1 MQESR
6 DVVVVGGGPAGLAAA
21 EAVASQGVGV
31 LVLERQSEIGYPI
44 HTSGG
49 SWMKEMQEL
58 GVPAQLLHPIPQVFF
73 LSPRQEV
80 ALRYDPPVA
89 CVLDVRGLYQH
100 LAARAIAAGA
110 ELRLRHAVDQVLL
123 EEGRVSGVT
132 VRDAR
137 GRRLTIRSRVTI
149 DASGMAR
156 HIAVRAG
163 LAGAFRRYGYGAEYD
178 LYAPHYPQEELYLLM
193 GSKVAPSGYAWVFP
207 RGQGRVR
214 VGVGVIHPDSDDDA
228 RAYLDY
234 LLHEEPRLRHKF
246 RGASPLEYHTGLFP
260 AEGPAERFSSAGLLL
275 AGDAGGQG
283 STLVGEGIRFAI
295 YAGRLAGQV
304 AAEAVRQGD
313 VSATFLERFDRRWRA
328 RFGREMELAYL
339 INRHIAA
346 YRDEQWDE
354 ALILLRRL
362 TPAQWAQA
370 MRGEFTPGLLM
381 GIMTRSPRL
390 VASGG
395 RRLIE
400 RLLER
405 LSQGAG
411 AKPTDGR

>member
-214 VGVGVIHPDSDDDA
+214 VGVGVIHP
-228 RAYLDY
+228 
-234 LLHEEPRLRHKF
+234 
-246 RGASPLEYHTGLFP
+246 
-260 AEGPAERFSSAGLLL
+260 
-275 AGDAGGQG
+275 
-283 STLVGEGIRFAI
+283 
-295 YAGRLAGQV
+295 
-304 AAEAVRQGD
+304 
-313 VSATFLERFDRRWRA
+313 
-328 RFGREMELAYL
+328 
-339 INRHIAA
+339 
-346 YRDEQWDE
+346 
-354 ALILLRRL
+354 
-362 TPAQWAQA
+362 
-370 MRGEFTPGLLM
+370 
-381 GIMTRSPRL
+381 
-390 VASGG
+390 
-395 RRLIE
+395 
-400 RLLER
+400 
-405 LSQGAG
+405 
-411 AKPTDGR
+411 

>member
-6 DVVVVGGGPAGLAAA
+6 DVLVVGGGPAGLAAA
-21 EAVASQGVGV
+21 EAVARQGVDV
-31 LVLERQSEIGYPI
+31 LVLERQSEIGYPV

-49 SWMKEMQEL
+49 SWIKDMREL
-58 GVPAQLLHPIPQVFF
+58 GIPAQLYHPIPQVFF
-73 LSPRQEV
+73 LSPRQQV

-89 CVLDVRGLYQH
+89 CVLDVRGLYQY
-100 LAARAIAAGA
+100 LAARAISAGA

-123 EEGRVSGVT
+123 EEGEVRGVT
-132 VRDAR
+132 VRDER
-137 GRRLTIRSRVTI
+137 GRRLMVRAKVTI

-163 LAGAFRRYGYGAEYD
+163 LGGAFRRYGYGAEYD

-193 GSKVAPSGYAWVFP
+193 GSEVAPSGYAWIFP

-214 VGVGVIHPDSDDDA
+214 VGVGVIHPDSEDDA
-228 RAYLDY
+228 RLYLEY
-234 LLHEEPRLRHKF
+234 LLREEPRLREKL
-246 RGASPLEYHTGLFP
+246 RGASPVEYHTGLFP
-260 AEGPAERFSSAGLLL
+260 AEGPAERFSTAGLLL

-295 YAGRLAGQV
+295 YAGRLAGEV
-304 AAEAVRQGD
+304 AAEAIAEGNT
-313 VSATFLERFDRRWRA
+313 SAAFLERFDRRWRA

-346 YRDEQWDE
+346 YRDEQWDD
-354 ALILLRRL
+354 ALVLLRRL

-370 MRGEFTPGLLM
+370 MRGEFTAGLLM
-381 GIMTRSPRL
+381 GIMARSPRL

-395 RRLIE
+395 RRLLE

-405 LSQGAG
+405 LGQGAS
-411 AKPTDGR
+411 AS

>member
-1 MQESR
+1 
-6 DVVVVGGGPAGLAAA
+6 
-21 EAVASQGVGV
+21 
-31 LVLERQSEIGYPI
+31 
-44 HTSGG
+44 
-49 SWMKEMQEL
+49 
-58 GVPAQLLHPIPQVFF
+58 
-73 LSPRQEV
+73 
-80 ALRYDPPVA
+80 
-89 CVLDVRGLYQH
+89 
-100 LAARAIAAGA
+100 
-110 ELRLRHAVDQVLL
+110 
-123 EEGRVSGVT
+123 
-132 VRDAR
+132 
-137 GRRLTIRSRVTI
+137 
-149 DASGMAR
+149 
-156 HIAVRAG
+156 
-163 LAGAFRRYGYGAEYD
+163 
-178 LYAPHYPQEELYLLM
+178 
-193 GSKVAPSGYAWVFP
+193 
-207 RGQGRVR
+207 